1 MRRILVIRGGAIG
14 DFVLTLPA
22 VKLLRDAYPQAG
34 LEILGSPHIAAL
46 AEKRFYADAVRS
58 IEAAALARFFAED
71 SALPQ
76 DLVGYFGAFD
86 LVVSYLFDPDK
97 IFERNVRRC
106 GVKKFLACSP
116 QIHGAEHAARQ
127 LARPLEELGL
137 ILKDHAPKLFPSAA
151 EREFA
156 RGNFPEDRTI
166 SLHPGSGSVRK
177 NWPLEHWIAL
187 IDQLPTVQPESTLLI
202 IGGEADEGQ
211 LTKLQS
217 AFSDRVRFAKN
228 LDLVHLAAVL
238 ERGALFIGHDS
249 GISHL
254 AAAVGTPSLL
264 LFGQTDPTVWAPAD
278 ATVIQSRT
286 GLMSDISVADVE
298 NAANRALR
306 TDAHRHQDIKEGR
319 LNL

>member
-22 VKLLRDAYPQAG
+22 MKLLRDAYPQAR
-34 LEILGSPHIAAL
+34 LEILGYPHIAAL
-46 AEKRFYADAVRS
+46 ADKRFYADAVRS
-58 IEAAALARFFAED
+58 IEAAALARFFSED
-71 SALPQ
+71 SELPQ
-76 DLVGYFGAFD
+76 DLVDYFGTFD

-97 IFERNVRRC
+97 IFERNIRRC
-106 GVKKFLACSP
+106 DVETFLACSP
-116 QIHGAEHAARQ
+116 QIHGAEHAARR

-137 ILKDHAPKLFPSAA
+137 ILKDHAPELFPSTAD
-151 EREFA
+151 REFA
-156 RGNFPEDRTI
+156 RRNFPEDRTI
-166 SLHPGSGSVRK
+166 FLHPGSGSMRK

-187 IDQLPTVQPESTLLI
+187 IDQLLTVQPESPLLI
-202 IGGEADEGQ
+202 VGGEADERQ

-249 GISHL
+249 GISHI
-254 AAAVGTPSLL
+254 AAAVDTPSLL
-264 LFGQTDPTVWAPAD
+264 LFGQTDPAVWAPAN

-286 GLMSDISVADVE
+286 GVMSDISVADV
-298 NAANRALR
+298 AKVMIARAL
-306 TDAHRHQDIKEGR
+306 
-319 LNL
+319 